1 MSDPVSQYEQ
11 SLYMD
16 AMGLTLWTARYR
28 LPNAEQTPA
37 CEWPE
42 ASRPAQVSPSQR
54 LKALRQDADSSSET
68 VSGESPT
75 RSAAVPP
82 VSTGGETVPPVERVS
97 PQPDASDANTISDTI
112 PFTAQVHDRDVVP
125 DSTSNLQATSSET
138 ASRTAATTP
147 STLQDS
153 LAFSFHAITLG
164 NRWWVLSSQQA
175 FDTQSLALL
184 SNILMAMESDDRS
197 PTHSVDFKWPMI
209 EGFKV
214 EDPQAEAEDG
224 VLAFVAGQQ
233 EQQGKPQMI
242 LLLAD
247 DADEN
252 AQVLSRVLGI
262 DSGTSTLLE
271 LPVIQG
277 AALPT
282 LLSRPSAKRALW
294 HALVSYV
301 SAGVSKQKDA

>member
-1 MSDPVSQYEQ
+1 ME
-11 SLYMD
+11 

-37 CEWPE
+37 CEWPD

-54 LKALRQDADSSSET
+54 LKALRQDTGSSADT
-68 VSGESPT
+68 VSGEPS
-75 RSAAVPP
+75 SAVPLA
-82 VSTGGETVPPVERVS
+82 STVDGTARPPKTVS
-97 PQPDASDANTISDTI
+97 PQQEASNATASTPTI
-112 PFTAQVHDRDVVP
+112 PFVERAHDSGVVTDP
-125 DSTSNLQATSSET
+125 TSRPATPSTET
-138 ASRTAATTP
+138 APRTAASTP

-164 NRWWVLSSQQA
+164 NCWWVLSPHQA
-175 FDTQSLALL
+175 FDTESLALL
-184 SNILMAMESDDRS
+184 NNILMAIGSDDRTPS
-197 PTHSVDFKWPMI
+197 RSIDFKWPMI

-224 VLAFVAGQQ
+224 VLAFVTGQQ
-233 EQQGKPQMI
+233 EQQGKSQTI

-247 DADEN
+247 DTDEN

-262 DSGTSTLLE
+262 NAGMSSLLE

-277 AALPT
+277 APLPA
-282 LLSRPSAKRALW
+282 LLSEASAKRALW
-294 HALVSYV
+294 QALISFA
-301 SAGVSKQKDA
+301 SARASKQQDA

>member
-1 MSDPVSQYEQ
+1 MSDPLSQYEQ

-28 LPNAEQTPA
+28 LPNAAQTPP

-42 ASRPAQVSPSQR
+42 ASHSAQVSPSQR
-54 LKALRQDADSSSET
+54 LKALRQDTGPSADT
-68 VSGESPT
+68 VSGEPPA
-75 RSAAVPP
+75 RSASVPP
-82 VSTGGETVPPVERVS
+82 VSSDGETAPPTKAVM
-97 PQPDASDANTISDTI
+97 PQPDASNANAPVPSK
-112 PFTAQVHDRDVVP
+112 PSTAQAHDSGVVTE
-125 DSTSNLQATSSET
+125 STSKPATPSTE
-138 ASRTAATTP
+138 TAATTP
-147 STLQDS
+147 SALQDS

-164 NRWWVLSSQQA
+164 NSWWILSPHQP
-175 FDTQSLALL
+175 FDAQSLALL
-184 SNILMAMESDDRS
+184 GNILMAIGSDDRTPS
-197 PTHSVDFKWPMI
+197 HSVDFKWPMI

-233 EQQGKPQMI
+233 EQQGKPQTI

-252 AQVLSRVLGI
+252 AQVLSRVLGVNA
-262 DSGTSTLLE
+262 GTSTLLE

-277 AALPT
+277 AALPA
-282 LLSRPSAKRALW
+282 LLFDASAKRALW
-294 HALVSYV
+294 QALASF
-301 SAGVSKQKDA
+301 ASKRASGQQDA